1 MPSFRYRALDG
12 AGHLR
17 QGVQQADSARQAR
30 QLLRERGLLPRS
42 CKAVSGDA
50 EAGRLPR
57 LRGGELAQLSRQ
69 LATLVQANLPLEEAL
84 AAVAEQSSRP
94 VIRSVL
100 SRVRAQVLEGQSL
113 AAALGQFG
121 TTFSELFRSSVAA
134 GEQSGHLGQVLEQ
147 LADYTEARQ
156 ESQRRI
162 QMALVYPCV
171 LLCASLAIVGFLLG
185 YVVPDV
191 VGMFVDS
198 GRELPAVTRGLIVV
212 SAAVGEHG
220 LTVAILLA
228 GLGFGLRLLLRRPGW
243 RLRWHG
249 SLLRVPLL
257 GPMWRASEAARFAS
271 TLSIMGRSAVPLVQ
285 ALAIA
290 ASVVGNL
297 SIRGRLQTAAQSV
310 YEGESLARSLA
321 ATGDIP
327 VLMMHLIASGERAG
341 ELDRLLAH
349 AARQQERI
357 LAERLALLVGLF
369 EPLML
374 VLMGAVVMTIVLA
387 ILLPILS
394 LDQLVT

>member
-1 MPSFRYRALDG
+1 MPSFRYRALDS

-42 CKAVSGDA
+42 CKAVAGDA

-327 VLMMHLIASGERAG
+327 LLMMHLIASGERAG